1 MADAG
6 GGGWVPVL
14 LVLAYA
20 GFAVL
25 SLVLAVVDLRFH
37 RLPNR
42 LVLPAY
48 PVALILLGVAAIA
61 GGDPGAIG
69 RAVLGG
75 LLVFTFYLLLR
86 MLQPGGI
93 GGGDVKLAGLVGVL
107 LGFAGWEA
115 LAIGVFSG
123 FLCGGLYSMVAIAA
137 RRADRRTRVAFGP
150 WMLLGAWI
158 GLAVQMLGR

>member
-1 MADAG
+1 MDAA
-6 GGGWVPVL
+6 GGGWVPAL
-14 LVLAYA
+14 LVLAYV

-25 SLVLAVVDLRFH
+25 SVVLAVVDLRSH

-48 PVALILLGVAAIA
+48 PVALILLGAAAVAA
-61 GGDPGAIG
+61 GDPAAIG
-69 RAVLGG
+69 RAALGG
-75 LLVFTFYLLLR
+75 LLVFAFYLLLR

-123 FLCGGLYSMVAIAA
+123 FLCGGIYSMVAITA

-158 GLAVQMLGR
+158 GLAVQVFGR